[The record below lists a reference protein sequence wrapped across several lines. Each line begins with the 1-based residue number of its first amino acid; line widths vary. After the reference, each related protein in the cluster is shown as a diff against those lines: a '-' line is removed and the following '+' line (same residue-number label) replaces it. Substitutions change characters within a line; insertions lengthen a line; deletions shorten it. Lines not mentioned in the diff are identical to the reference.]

1 MVSMK
6 KYDFCRH
13 YNFCESKQ
21 IVFSYNGKI
30 SANILQGIITILEDR
45 LTDHNV
51 KKSRARKIISIIIEL
66 SQNIQ
71 HYSFHKPINQG
82 DEHGYGI
89 LVVRKV
95 EEGFQI
101 NTGNLLSQEK
111 ADEFIRYCNQFIKLN
126 QKPLKDMYLKKL
138 KANRETA
145 SDRTGIGLLY
155 ILRKSNSQME
165 IKSHRIDKTNVLLTI
180 SVLVN

>member
-1 MVSMK
+1 
-6 KYDFCRH
+6 
-13 YNFCESKQ
+13 
-21 IVFSYNGKI
+21 
-30 SANILQGIITILEDR
+30 
-45 LTDHNV
+45 
-51 KKSRARKIISIIIEL
+51 
-66 SQNIQ
+66 
-71 HYSFHKPINQG
+71 
-82 DEHGYGI
+82 
-89 LVVRKV
+89 KV

-126 QKPLKDMYLKKL
+126 QKSLKDMYLKKL

-145 SDRTGIGLLY
+145 SDRAGIGLLY

-165 IKSHRIDKTNVLLTI
+165 IKSHRINKTNVLLTI